1 MENKRKQWIDCLE
14 YGGANMY
21 DEKGKTLS
29 SITKIEKGKYRV
41 VVNKFG
47 QRKLQKDGYTLKYEL
62 EQTELII
69 EGKSNAKEYAEL
81 ILNNQ

>member
-1 MENKRKQWIDCLE
+1 MDRLPWIWGCK
-14 YGGANMY
+14 YVWWGR
-21 DEKGKTLS
+21 KTLS

-62 EQTELII
+62 EQTELSI